1 MLGQTGLRSVYT
13 RLVSELRAPTSRLID
28 IDITRKHK
36 NGIPKRSVG
45 ASVLHPALV
54 WQLAA
59 VSGMSWLEP
68 LHACSNC
75 PRNMFAGAAS
85 KQNL

>member
-13 RLVSELRAPTSRLID
+13 RLLSGLQAPPFRVPD
-28 IDITRKHK
+28 VRITIKHRR
-36 NGIPKRSVG
+36 GIPKRSVG

-59 VSGMSWLEP
+59 VSGMS
-68 LHACSNC
+68 
-75 PRNMFAGAAS
+75 
-85 KQNL
+85 